1 MLQARLFSYGD
12 TQRYLLGVNF
22 NHIPVNA
29 PQQCRSGVGTRQLWF
44 CCSHPSRVQAFS

>member
-29 PQQCRSGVGTRQLWF
+29 PQQCPFHRSYRNETRVGGL
-44 CCSHPSRVQAFS
+44 